1 MERSAVE
8 AWAIY
13 STFCAVYLG
22 QALWA
27 FLGAPERWIVRAVL
41 FLNQWAGVLAAGVVL
56 GALAAIAKLLWL
68 SEGRLGT
75 SISGLAWSGPPAH
88 QGEVFA
94 GTFVVTVVAA
104 GVLLARAPARS
115 AIPHVALFLGPGL
128 LAAVAVVGWVV
139 LVSGA
144 FTR

>member
-1 MERSAVE
+1 MEKSAVE

-27 FLGAPERWIVRAVL
+27 YFGASERWIARALL
-41 FLNQWAGVLAAGVVL
+41 FLNQWAGVVEAGVVL
-56 GALAAIAKLLWL
+56 GALAAIVKLLWL
-68 SEGRLGT
+68 SKGHLGA

-88 QGEVFA
+88 EGEVFA

-115 AIPHVALFLGPGL
+115 VITHVALFFGPGL
-128 LAAVAVVGWVV
+128 LAAIAVGGWVV
-139 LVSGA
+139 LVAGA
-144 FTR
+144 VTR